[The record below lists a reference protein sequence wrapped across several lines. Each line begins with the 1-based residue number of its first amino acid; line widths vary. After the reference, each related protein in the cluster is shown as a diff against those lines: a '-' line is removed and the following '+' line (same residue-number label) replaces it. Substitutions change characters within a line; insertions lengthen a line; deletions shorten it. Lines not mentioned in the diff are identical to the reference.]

1 MTYVKFAGTERTT
14 LVFVMEWLIVCVGVS
29 GNILIII
36 LIALYD
42 GIKKTVNK
50 ILFINLA
57 VADLGFLLLRH
68 SFNFVELYYF
78 PHSTLGAFSCKVL
91 EPISMA
97 FFPAS
102 LLTIITI
109 SYYRYQGIV
118 QLGRSELSVKKASC
132 IVGVIWTSTLTF
144 YPMRR
149 IPFSSKLNENSK
161 TVCQLVLSKTI
172 VKSVRLA
179 EITMFFLVILV
190 TFILFLKMR
199 RTLIDSSKFNF
210 TLSISLRICQNLK
223 TLRVLKPVIII
234 LFLTVTPISVAD
246 VLRLFHVESIKLI
259 LDFRDYMFMNH
270 IFSVLMLINSSANP
284 FIYAFA
290 SREFRTSF
298 VKLLKLRCWRRKDR
312 VAPTP
317 DNS

>member
-1 MTYVKFAGTERTT
+1 
-14 LVFVMEWLIVCVGVS
+14 
-29 GNILIII
+29 
-36 LIALYD
+36 
-42 GIKKTVNK
+42 
-50 ILFINLA
+50 
-57 VADLGFLLLRH
+57 
-68 SFNFVELYYF
+68 
-78 PHSTLGAFSCKVL
+78 
-91 EPISMA
+91 
-97 FFPAS
+97 
-102 LLTIITI
+102 
-109 SYYRYQGIV
+109 
-118 QLGRSELSVKKASC
+118 
-132 IVGVIWTSTLTF
+132 
-144 YPMRR
+144 
-149 IPFSSKLNENSK
+149 
-161 TVCQLVLSKTI
+161 
-172 VKSVRLA
+172 
-179 EITMFFLVILV
+179 MFFLVILV